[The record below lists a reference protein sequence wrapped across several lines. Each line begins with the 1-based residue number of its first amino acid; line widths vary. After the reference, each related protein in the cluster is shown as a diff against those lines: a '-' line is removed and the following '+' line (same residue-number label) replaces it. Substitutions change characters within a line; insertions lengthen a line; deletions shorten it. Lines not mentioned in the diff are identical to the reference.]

1 MFEVILGCMFSGK
14 SSELQRRVKRSK
26 SIKKKVLVVNH
37 KSDNRYGTDAA
48 SITHD
53 FQAVA
58 AIKVNKLAE
67 IEHLFLEYDLIAIDE
82 AQFFDDLLL
91 IKKYLMTTDF
101 VIGALSSDSNMN
113 SIGKT
118 LELIPCCDNVIYL
131 QALCEIC
138 STRQNSPHPRV
149 THASFT
155 KKRVTTTDII
165 DVGGKDKYYPV
176 CRQCFMK

>member
-1 MFEVILGCMFSGK
+1 MFEIILGCMFSGK

-37 KSDNRYGTDAA
+37 KSDSRYGTDNA

-53 FQAVA
+53 LQAVA
-58 AIKVNKLAE
+58 AVKVNKLAE
-67 IEHLFLEYDLIAIDE
+67 IEHLFSQYDLVAIDE
-82 AQFFDDLLL
+82 AQFFDDLTL

-101 VIGALSSDSNMN
+101 VIAALSSDSNMN

-118 LELIPCCDNVIYL
+118 LELIPCCNNVIYL
-131 QALCEIC
+131 QALCEKC
-138 STRQNSPHPRV
+138 CQNSSHTRV

-155 KKRVTTTDII
+155 KKRATTTTDII